1 MIRSMTAFARREQQ
15 EKWGRLVWEIRSVN
29 HRYLEIVTRLPDEF
43 RVLEPKIK
51 AEIANKLNRG
61 KIECN
66 LRFMSS
72 SDMGE
77 EIVFNEEYAKKLIH
91 ASREIDGLLY
101 NPSPINSMDVL
112 KWPGMLIGV
121 EAETDTMR
129 EDAISLL
136 SMTLS
141 DLVSMRQGEGEKI
154 KAMIEQR
161 CNGVQEVVDRVREV
175 IPEIIQRRRQRLM
188 SRLEELQVQVDQSR
202 LEQELVMLIQK
213 LDVDEEMDRLDAHL
227 QEVQRLV
234 DSDEPVGRRLDF
246 LMQELNREANTL
258 GSKSVDVDT
267 SRASVDLKVFI
278 EQMREQIQNI
288 E

>member
-1 MIRSMTAFARREQQ
+1 MIRSMTAFARQEQQ

-29 HRYLEIVTRLPDEF
+29 HRYLEIATRLPDEF

-77 EIVFNEEYAKKLIH
+77 EIVFNEEFAKKLIH
-91 ASREIDGLLY
+91 ASRDIDGLLY

-129 EDAISLL
+129 EHAMSLL
-136 SMTLS
+136 SITLS

-161 CNGVQEVVDRVREV
+161 CNGVKEVVDRVRGV
-175 IPEIIQRRRQRLM
+175 IPEIIERRRQRLM

-234 DSDEPVGRRLDF
+234 DSNEPVGRRLDF

>member
-43 RVLEPKIK
+43 RILEPKIK
-51 AEIANKLNRG
+51 AEIAGKLNRG

-72 SDMGE
+72 SDLGE
-77 EIVFNEEYAKKLIH
+77 DITFNEEFAKKLINT
-91 ASREIDGLLY
+91 SREVDSLLY
-101 NPSPINSMDVL
+101 NPSPINSLDIL
-112 KWPGMLIGV
+112 RWPGVLTGV
-121 EAETDTMR
+121 EAETGTMR
-129 EDAISLL
+129 EQAILLL
-136 SMTLS
+136 SMTLE

-154 KAMIEQR
+154 KALIELR
-161 CNGVQEVVDRVREV
+161 CNGIKEVVKEVRSM
-175 IPEIIQRRRQRLM
+175 IPEIIERRRERLT
-188 SRLEELQVQVDQSR
+188 SRLQEMKLELDQSR
-202 LEQELVMLIQK
+202 LEQELALLIQK
-213 LDVDEEMDRLDAHL
+213 LDVDEELDRLDVHL
-227 QEVQRLV
+227 GEVLRLV

-258 GSKSVDVDT
+258 GSKSIDAGT
-267 SRASVDLKVFI
+267 SRSSVDLKVFI